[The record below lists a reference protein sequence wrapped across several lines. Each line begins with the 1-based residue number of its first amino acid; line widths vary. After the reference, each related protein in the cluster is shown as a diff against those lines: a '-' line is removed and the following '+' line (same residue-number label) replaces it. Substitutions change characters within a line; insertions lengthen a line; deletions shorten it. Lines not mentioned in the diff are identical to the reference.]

1 MYLLDSSAILE
12 IINDT
17 QKSKEI
23 ILDLKGD
30 LFTTPFSLY
39 EVFYGVRQ
47 SELTFIEKL
56 LTTLTVVNFDT
67 NSSFVA
73 VTLMRDLEK
82 RGRKINLV
90 DVFIASIAISHDLTL
105 VSLDKDFK
113 KIKGLKFKV
122 YLSSV
127 QSLFLKKEKLLVR
140 LLLLLNSFP

>member
-122 YLSSV
+122 Y
-127 QSLFLKKEKLLVR
+127 
-140 LLLLLNSFP
+140 

>member
-23 ILDLKGD
+23 ISDLTGD

-39 EVFYGVRQ
+39 EIFYGIKQ

-67 NSSFVA
+67 SSSFIA
-73 VTLMRDLEK
+73 VTIMRDLEK
-82 RGRKINLV
+82 TGKKINLV
-90 DVFIASIAISHDLTL
+90 DVFIASVAISHDLTL
-105 VSLDKDFK
+105 ISLDNDFK
-113 KIKGLKFKV
+113 KIRGLKFKI
-122 YLSSV
+122 Y
-127 QSLFLKKEKLLVR
+127 
-140 LLLLLNSFP
+140 